1 MTIVI
6 DHIQMSGNHIV
17 VILLY
22 NILIGVYIIHNLN
35 NSTYT
40 LLFIKLVSY
49 LSHLYIHLELKQLV
63 L

>member
-1 MTIVI
+1 
-6 DHIQMSGNHIV
+6 MSGNHIV

-22 NILIGVYIIHNLN
+22 NILIGIYIIHNLN

-49 LSHLYIHLELKQLV
+49 LSHLYIQLELKQLV